1 VEFDYILAKQEL
13 NSQGKSYRNVSHDG
27 DREWEQWTEQL
38 SLRYLKQKKKIK
50 QMWNMQ
56 DLFNA
61 QNTKKVKSEITA

>member
-38 SLRYLKQKKKIK
+38 SLKYLK

-56 DLFNA
+56 DLFIA